1 VTSAAPSPTSSPTG
15 LAKITPLGW
24 VLIALAV
31 LVIIGLIIWLTRA
44 AGRRS
49 AATAQWQSRVAD
61 AYAKGS
67 ALADAIRLAE
77 GPGALAAADAP
88 ARWADIQR
96 RMDDL
101 AQTFYGL
108 REVAPDDNTRQRVAD
123 ALGWMQA
130 VRATMTAER
139 GPDGA
144 SIPPERVRSRLAS
157 FQQALQLL
165 REPDNGRGY

>member
-1 VTSAAPSPTSSPTG
+1 
-15 LAKITPLGW
+15 
-24 VLIALAV
+24 
-31 LVIIGLIIWLTRA
+31 
-44 AGRRS
+44 
-49 AATAQWQSRVAD
+49 VAD

-67 ALADAIRLAE
+67 ALADAVRLAE
-77 GPGALAAADAP
+77 GPGALAAVDAP

-101 AQTFYGL
+101 AQTFYAL
-108 REVAPDDNTRQRVAD
+108 REAAPDDYMRQRVAD

-165 REPDNGRGY
+165 REPDDGRAY